1 LGRVKAERE
10 KRIVVATSDGLG
22 VSNVQPQDLGLQ
34 HEALLVDD
42 NLDAEELQDYLARA
56 TYTGKLALIR
66 SFNAKGFN
74 SEDFEEI
81 IVEEMIKLGLNDEL
95 ARKNASAW

>member
-1 LGRVKAERE
+1 
-10 KRIVVATSDGLG
+10 
-22 VSNVQPQDLGLQ
+22 
-34 HEALLVDD
+34 LVDD
-42 NLDAEELQDYLARA
+42 DLEAEELQDYLARA
-56 TYTGKLALIR
+56 TYTGKLALIQ

>member
-22 VSNVQPQDLGLQ
+22 VSNVQPHDLGLQ

-42 NLDAEELQDYLARA
+42 DLEAEELQDYLARA